1 MDLAEAYAPKIATRI
16 IGIRPG
22 EKLHE
27 VMCPAD
33 DSHLTLQFED
43 HYVICPSIKFHDAD
57 IDFTTD
63 ALGDTGEPVEQGFDY
78 NSGNNPHFLSVDEI
92 REFDRLAEL

>member
-1 MDLAEAYAPKIATRI
+1 
-16 IGIRPG
+16 
-22 EKLHE
+22 
-27 VMCPAD
+27 MCPAD
-33 DSHLTLQFED
+33 DSHLTLQFDD
-43 HYVICPSIKFHDAD
+43 HFVICPSIKFHDAD

-63 ALGDTGEPVEQGFDY
+63 ALGEIGEAVDQGFDY